1 MNELDKLANGLE
13 QYNAAMNAALEKK
26 NDTQPLVEEQP
37 SELWKSFQKAKEAWE
52 ASLRKRLEEDAKL
65 LDYQV
70 HEEAVYQAYD
80 KPIAS
85 NDWWQKEQARLLA
98 AAKWEESFGSG
109 YPDEKRAYLEKWGPI
124 AEQQAKQPEQE
135 AGKDALGMMQEAYE
149 HIHVHGPFA
158 FLMNQN
164 HNALR
169 GCVTCGATWV
179 GMMAGL
185 EENIRWHSVQEPPEE
200 EEG

>member
-1 MNELDKLANGLE
+1 MNN
-13 QYNAAMNAALEKK
+13 
-26 NDTQPLVEEQP
+26 NDTQPLG
-37 SELWKSFQKAKEAWE
+37 
-52 ASLRKRLEEDAKL
+52 
-65 LDYQV
+65 YQV
-70 HEEAVYQAYD
+70 SEEAAYQAYD

-85 NDWWQKEQARLLA
+85 NEWWQKEQARLLA
-98 AAKWEESFGSG
+98 AAKWEE
-109 YPDEKRAYLEKWGPI
+109 PVM
-124 AEQQAKQPEQE
+124 PEQT

-149 HIHVHGPFA
+149 HIHVHGPFV

-179 GMMAGL
+179 GLMAGEAKGL
-185 EENIRWHSVQEPPEE
+185 VWHPVGELAEE